1 MVGLILDSTSD
12 KLRSRV
18 HAGFCHQTLLIPP
31 PGSDLPCFHMLG
43 DLLGQG
49 TVWAT

>member
-18 HAGFCHQTLLIPP
+18 QAGFCHQSLLILP
-31 PGSDLPCFHMLG
+31 PGSVLQCFHMQG

-49 TVWAT
+49 TMWAT